1 MKKFKVS
8 QIQFQAQDTPYENA
22 NLLEKYFKKTL
33 IFRPDLIC
41 TPECSNII
49 TNDKKHLFYNSTYQE
64 HCPIL
69 KMSKSFAKNNRVN
82 INIGSLL
89 LKKRNSRKLINRSII
104 INKKGKIINTYDKI
118 HMFDVDISKKE
129 KYRESDSFDAGN
141 KIALVKINNLK
152 IGLTICYDLRF
163 PILFRSL
170 AKKGVKIILMPAA
183 FTVPTGKAHWEILI
197 KARSIENSVFLIA
210 TNMCGTHHSKRK
222 TYGHSITVDPWGTI
236 IARAKNKPKIIN
248 SILDIDEV
256 NKVRKKIPSIYH
268 E

>member
-1 MKKFKVS
+1 
-8 QIQFQAQDTPYENA
+8 
-22 NLLEKYFKKTL
+22 
-33 IFRPDLIC
+33 
-41 TPECSNII
+41 
-49 TNDKKHLFYNSTYQE
+49 
-64 HCPIL
+64 
-69 KMSKSFAKNNRVN
+69 
-82 INIGSLL
+82 
-89 LKKRNSRKLINRSII
+89 
-104 INKKGKIINTYDKI
+104 
-118 HMFDVDISKKE
+118 
-129 KYRESDSFDAGN
+129 
-141 KIALVKINNLK
+141 
-152 IGLTICYDLRF
+152 
-163 PILFRSL
+163 
-170 AKKGVKIILMPAA
+170 MPAA